1 MIGKFIRELYCFAN
15 SMNTKTIAYGGILQM
30 FVVGINDNYTMAVPN
45 QILSLIAGDYDSLKD
60 MSEYRV
66 ICTVI
71 SI

>member
-1 MIGKFIRELYCFAN
+1 
-15 SMNTKTIAYGGILQM
+15 M

-45 QILSLIAGDYDSLKD
+45 QILSLIAGDYDSQKD
-60 MSEYRV
+60 MSGYRV